1 MNAVTINN
9 KQFPTLEYKNQRV
22 VTFEMIDEVH
32 ERPNGL
38 AKATFHRN
46 KHRFVE
52 GEDTYLIDY
61 SEKYVFETFGIDVP
75 PRGLRVFTESGY
87 LMIVKSFNDDL
98 AWQVQRELVN
108 SYFRIKQLIPG
119 RSPLKSK
126 AEILAE
132 MAQMH
137 LEHERRINAVN
148 AQVAEVSAQVSKVAE
163 TVEQIKKG
171 NIPEGYIGYR
181 QLAAKCGLTEAKCR
195 NLVNAYRIPTDTH
208 EFLTPDGLLA
218 RRSIVALAPFR
229 KAFKQ
234 VMSEAEP
241 RNKRWY
247 HPRMGL
253 FQAIH
258 HPVPESPKANLSLH
272 TAREKI
278 KTGYATVCRRA
289 SWPESVWVWP
299 ERGSR
304 KNWRT
309 IRDGKICAIDLQPE
323 DVAATD
329 WIVS

>member
-1 MNAVTINN
+1 MNLPISRKATMTSIEIAELVGKRHDNVKRTIETLAKGGVVRFPQIEVFEKINN
-9 KQFPTLEYKNQRV
+9 L
-22 VTFEMIDEVH
+22 
-32 ERPNGL
+32 GL
-38 AKATFHRN
+38 R
-46 KHRFVE
+46 RSVE
-52 GEDTYLIDY
+52 A
-61 SEKYVFETFGIDVP
+61 YVFEGEQGKRDSIIVVAQLSP
-75 PRGLRVFTESGY
+75 EFTAR
-87 LMIVKSFNDDL
+87 LVDR
-98 AWQVQRELVN
+98 WRELEN
-108 SYFRIKQLIPG
+108 ARE
-119 RSPLKSK
+119 PLKSK

-171 NIPEGYIGYR
+171 NMPEGYIGYR

-247 HPRMGL
+247 HPKMGM

-258 HPVPESPKANLSLH
+258 HPVPESPKDNLSLH

-278 KTGYATVCRRA
+278 RTGYATVCRRS
-289 SWPESVWVWP
+289 SWPEGVWVWP
-299 ERGSR
+299 EGGSR
-304 KNWRT
+304 KHWRT
-309 IRDGKICAIDLQPE
+309 IRDGKIHAIDLAPE
-323 DVAATD
+323 DVIAMD

>member
-1 MNAVTINN
+1 MNLSISQKATMSSLDIAELVGSRHGNVLRTIRNMMASGVIRETQNEFVERINN
-9 KQFPTLEYKNQRV
+9 LGKV
-22 VTFEMIDEVH
+22 VKDPV
-32 ERPNGL
+32 
-38 AKATFHRN
+38 
-46 KHRFVE
+46 
-52 GEDTYLIDY
+52 
-61 SEKYVFETFGIDVP
+61 YVFEGEQGKRDSIVVVAQLSP
-75 PRGLRVFTESGY
+75 EFTAR
-87 LMIVKSFNDDL
+87 LVDR
-98 AWQVQRELVN
+98 WRELENARV
-108 SYFRIKQLIPG
+108 Q
-119 RSPLKSK
+119 LKSK

-148 AQVAEVSAQVSKVAE
+148 AQVAEVSAQVSMVAE
-163 TVEQIKKG
+163 TLEQIKKG

-247 HPRMGL
+247 HPKMGM

-304 KNWRT
+304 KN
-309 IRDGKICAIDLQPE
+309 
-323 DVAATD
+323 
-329 WIVS
+329 

>member
-1 MNAVTINN
+1 MNLSISQKVTMTSIEIAELVGSRHDKV
-9 KQFPTLEYKNQRV
+9 KQSIERLAGRGVIAFPPMGEKPTAG
-22 VTFEMIDEVH
+22 
-32 ERPNGL
+32 RP
-38 AKATFHRN
+38 AS
-46 KHRFVE
+46 
-52 GEDTYLIDY
+52 Y
-61 SEKYVFETFGIDVP
+61 YVFEGEQGKRDSIVVVAQLSP
-75 PRGLRVFTESGY
+75 EFTAR
-87 LMIVKSFNDDL
+87 LVDR
-98 AWQVQRELVN
+98 WRELESAKV
-108 SYFRIKQLIPG
+108 Q
-119 RSPLKSK
+119 LKSK

-148 AQVAEVSAQVSKVAE
+148 AQVAEVSAQVSRVTE
-163 TVEQIKKG
+163 TLEQIKKG

-195 NLVNAYRIPTDTH
+195 NLVNAFRIPTDTH

-247 HPRMGL
+247 HPKMGM

-258 HPVPESPKANLSLH
+258 HPVPESPKDNLSLH
-272 TAREKI
+272 TVREKI
-278 KTGYATVCRRA
+278 RTGYATVCRRS
-289 SWPESVWVWP
+289 SWPEGIWVWP
-299 ERGSR
+299 EGGSR
-304 KNWRT
+304 KHWRT
-309 IRDGKICAIDLQPE
+309 IRDGKIHAIDLAPE
-323 DVAATD
+323 DIVATD